1 METILTF
8 AQSGLGTAEVF
19 LKRKGAKEKDAGK
32 KKKLLKV
39 AAALRVANDAI
50 TDLLTDEAFN

>member
-1 METILTF
+1 MEMILTM
-8 AQSGLGTAEVF
+8 AQSGLGTAEGF
-19 LKRKGAKEKDAGK
+19 LKRKAAKEKDAAQ

-50 TDLLTDEAFN
+50 TDLMTDEAFN

>member
-19 LKRKGAKEKDAGK
+19 LKRKAAKEKDAAK
-32 KKKLLKV
+32 KRKLSKV
-39 AAALRVANDAI
+39 AAALRVANDAT
-50 TDLLTDEAFN
+50 TDLLADEAFN